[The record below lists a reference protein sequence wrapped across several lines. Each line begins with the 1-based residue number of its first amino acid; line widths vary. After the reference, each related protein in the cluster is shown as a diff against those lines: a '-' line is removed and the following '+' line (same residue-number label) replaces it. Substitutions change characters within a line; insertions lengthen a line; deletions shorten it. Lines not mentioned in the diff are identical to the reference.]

1 MTICLISQNYLNSDF
16 IRIKEIPRILNKQKE
31 GMIIFPIL
39 IKNCTWKV
47 VNWLQNLQ
55 IFPGDGISLNDL
67 EEKDRE
73 TMLIKLIDQVH
84 ETFHKGV

>member
-1 MTICLISQNYLNSDF
+1 MKNNHFIKYSIMLVVFAVLITA
-16 IRIKEIPRILNKQKE
+16 EE
-31 GMIIFPIL
+31 GMIVFPVL

-47 VNWLQNLQ
+47 ISWLKNLQ
-55 IFPGDGISLNDL
+55 MFPGDGLSLNDL

-73 TMLIKLIDQVH
+73 TMLINLIDQVH